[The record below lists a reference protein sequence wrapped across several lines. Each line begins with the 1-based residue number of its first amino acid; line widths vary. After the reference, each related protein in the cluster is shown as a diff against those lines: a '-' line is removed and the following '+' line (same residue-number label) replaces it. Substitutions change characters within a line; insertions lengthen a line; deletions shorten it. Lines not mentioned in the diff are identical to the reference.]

1 MLATVV
7 HACGARAVP
16 LTRHVRVVV
25 PGNLTWDDTTAF
37 LDRCAAVGMR
47 VLFDFSQNAMLPPMC
62 TSNHTAPGTGAYE
75 RCTALGLPTDP
86 PPLDVIRTAVES
98 WTANLV
104 FELDLR
110 RACRCNAARR

>member
-1 MLATVV
+1 M
-7 HACGARAVP
+7 
-16 LTRHVRVVV
+16 RVVV

-62 TSNHTAPGTGAYE
+62 TNNRTGAYE

-86 PPLDVIRTAVES
+86 PPLAVIRTAVES
-98 WTANLV
+98 W
-104 FELDLR
+104 
-110 RACRCNAARR
+110 AAKPWGRTRS